1 MSSTKHSHRK
11 QVNAGVRYRII
22 ELTSGP
28 VGYAASP
35 NGLKRVF
42 LPGLSASALEREILR
57 EFPDA
62 KRDQRLLPDFARE
75 MEDYFAG
82 RRVSFT
88 PSLDGA
94 GHTEF
99 QNAVWKAC
107 RRIPYG
113 KTASYRDLAE
123 RVGQPRGA
131 RAVGMAMKRN
141 PWPIVVPCHRVCS
154 SDGSI
159 GGYSGTGGVSFKERL
174 LALEGRDAQIC

>member
-62 KRDQRLLPDFARE
+62 KRDQRLLPDFAE
-75 MEDYFAG
+75 TKPPATNTAGAEPEQFALQ
-82 RRVSFT
+82 
-88 PSLDGA
+88 PS
-94 GHTEF
+94 
-99 QNAVWKAC
+99 N
-107 RRIPYG
+107 
-113 KTASYRDLAE
+113 
-123 RVGQPRGA
+123 
-131 RAVGMAMKRN
+131 
-141 PWPIVVPCHRVCS
+141 
-154 SDGSI
+154 
-159 GGYSGTGGVSFKERL
+159 
-174 LALEGRDAQIC
+174 